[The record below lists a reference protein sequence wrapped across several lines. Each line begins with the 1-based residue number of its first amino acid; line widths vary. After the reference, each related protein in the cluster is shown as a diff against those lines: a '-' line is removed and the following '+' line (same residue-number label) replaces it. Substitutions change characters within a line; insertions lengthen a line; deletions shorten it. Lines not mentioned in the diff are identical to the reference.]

1 MPPSSINTRVFHFVS
16 TVSFWVGN
24 EELPHLYAKRL
35 GDTGYHS
42 HSGSSGE
49 SWNRSS
55 GDSTKDCNFGEA
67 KSTGQEQTNSILY
80 AAQDDGFRYYGGK
93 LDDIVWSQ
101 DTHVTTKKTVACD
114 TNEQQSDSISVPGLL
129 TALPKD
135 YFRVVN
141 SRGIGAEVTDDMSTI
156 FSGHRALCCL
166 MISPSHW
173 LMKSA
178 KHSNVG
184 DILPLHSSRFRRYY
198 TVRNPAPVSVMLGL
212 PVVEGTNHASCFPRA
227 VIGSEATCYSRLWS
241 EVFAADIFA
250 SQFGDGHPNLY
261 MGLQFRDKVNDN
273 QKLVCDREYNA
284 SFSSFR
290 CWTREE
296 AIKPWNFSPV
306 FLEGNH
312 QHKLTSRADK
322 NNNSVPVK
330 NSKSICEFVI
340 P

>member
-1 MPPSSINTRVFHFVS
+1 MM
-16 TVSFWVGN
+16 FWVGN
-24 EELPHLYAKRL
+24 EELPHLYAKRLGDPKRL

-114 TNEQQSDSISVPGLL
+114 INEQQSDSISVPGLL

-141 SRGIGAEVTDDMSTI
+141 SRDYEIVIILAYHWEQHV
-156 FSGHRALCCL
+156 SG
-166 MISPSHW
+166 ISPSHW

-198 TVRNPAPVSVMLGL
+198 TVYSIKDYIRTLMWTFASSVFLDVQVMLGL

-261 MGLQFRDKVNDN
+261 MGLQFRDKVLAQGGGN
-273 QKLVCDREYNA
+273 
-284 SFSSFR
+284 
-290 CWTREE
+290 E
-296 AIKPWNFSPV
+296 AME
-306 FLEGNH
+306 L
-312 QHKLTSRADK
+312 LTSFLGREPSTQAYIE
-322 NNNSVPVK
+322 S
-330 NSKSICEFVI
+330 
-340 P
+340 